1 MKIIHNLHRIVLM
14 GCLFVAMPAQAN
26 ILKDL
31 LEAAMKNDNQL
42 LLAQAQLEEAKA
54 RARGSIGRLVPQ
66 TSISINNNRLR
77 TDCDGSLCLSLDAED
92 SANSLNTLSLSQSI
106 YEPAKLAAHRKNRAR
121 AEQQGYLYAAAR
133 LDVFQR
139 LLTQYTDILAETDRL
154 RTLKGQQETLTRQL
168 ARIQAFVASGAR
180 SRVDLAQARASTAL
194 NAAQIVQS
202 QINLQRFYEGLRES
216 TKLPIQNLPPIR
228 KDVIMPDIIPND
240 PEHWKG
246 IALKQN
252 FNVLAARKGL
262 EATRYEL
269 RENRY
274 GPVPRLD
281 LYTTYRQNNVDDIDD
296 GGNLDTTELEY
307 GLRFNM
313 PIYEGGTYANIK
325 QAKARRTQSEKQLAL
340 LEVEINTIVP
350 SLLRQ
355 IAQGK
360 QTVDASRQAMLARQV
375 VAEQTEFGY
384 RAGSVSI
391 TELLEAYE
399 NFYQAERDYYS
410 SLYAHIKN
418 YADFYVRTG
427 ELNEETLEPFYAIA
441 NLEEYD
447 PETSPY

>member
-1 MKIIHNLHRIVLM
+1 MKIIHNFYRIALM
-14 GCLFVAMPAQAN
+14 GCLFVAMPVQAN

-42 LLAQAQLEEAKA
+42 LLVQAQLEEARS
-54 RARGSIGRLVPQ
+54 RARGSVGRLVPQ
-66 TSISINNNRLR
+66 ASISITNNRLQR
-77 TDCDGSLCLSLDAED
+77 DCDGDLCLNDDTEN
-92 SANSLNTLSLSQSI
+92 SATQRSALSLSQPI
-106 YEPAKLAAHRKNRAR
+106 YEPAKLAAYRKDRAR

-154 RTLKGQQETLTRQL
+154 RTLRGQQETLTRQL

-194 NAAQIVQS
+194 NAAQIVES
-202 QINLQRFYEGLRES
+202 QINLQRFYEGLRKS
-216 TKLPIQNLPPIR
+216 TQLPIQNLPPIR
-228 KDVIMPDIIPND
+228 KDVVMPDIKPKD
-240 PEHWKG
+240 PEYWKE

-252 FNVLAARKGL
+252 FNLLAARKGL
-262 EATRYEL
+262 DATRYEL

-274 GPVPRLD
+274 GPAPRLD
-281 LYTTYRQNNVDDIDD
+281 LYSTYSRNDIDIDD
-296 GGNLDTTELEY
+296 RGNQDTTELEY

-325 QAKARRTQSEKQLAL
+325 QARARRTQAEKQLAL
-340 LEVEINTIVP
+340 LEIEINTILP

-355 IAQGK
+355 IEQGK
-360 QTVDASRQAMLARQV
+360 KTVDAARQAMRARQV

-384 RAGSVSI
+384 RAGSISI

-399 NFYQAERDYYS
+399 NFYQAERDYYGR
-410 SLYAHIKN
+410 LYAHIKN

-427 ELNEETLEPFYAIA
+427 ELSEETLAPFYAIA
-441 NLEEYD
+441 DLKDYD
-447 PETSPY
+447 PEASPY